1 MKALKIVLQYVI
13 FLGLG
18 IGIIYYMFS
27 NMQPEEKAAM
37 YESMGHARLWVII
50 PVLISGFLSH
60 WFRALRWKLILRPL
74 DIHPTTTN
82 TTLAILIGYL
92 VNLLVPRMGEVAKC
106 TILAKYERVPADK
119 MVGSVVA
126 ERAFDMVTLIIIT
139 VAAFALQADIIGKF
153 VTEEI
158 MPVFAAKTILIAA
171 AVSGLVFFILLLF
184 YIAKKYQHSKI
195 GRFIKGITD
204 GIASI
209 WKLQNRWQFILLTVL
224 IWLNYYMQVM
234 MGFWSLPST
243 DHLGWLC
250 GLVVLV
256 FGSVGMIATP
266 GGLGAYPVL
275 VASILVAY
283 NLSTPEGLALGWVS
297 WVAQA
302 FIVIVLGLASLI
314 ILPIYNRKKHHHAQ
328 AGVDTK

>member
-1 MKALKIVLQYVI
+1 MKALKIVLQYVV

-18 IGIIYYMFS
+18 IAIIYYMFHS
-27 NMQPEEKAAM
+27 MKQEDKEAM
-37 YESMGHARLWVII
+37 FTSMKQARLWVII

-60 WFRALRWKLILRPL
+60 WFRALRWRLILKPL
-74 DIHPTTTN
+74 DIYPTATN

-106 TILAKYERVPADK
+106 TILAKHEHVPADK
-119 MVGSVVA
+119 MVGTVVA
-126 ERAFDMVTLIIIT
+126 ERAFDMVTLIAIT

-158 MPVFAAKTILIAA
+158 LPAFAAKTTLIAA
-171 AVSGLVFFILLLF
+171 AVSGLVFFMLLLF
-184 YIAKKYQHSKI
+184 YVARKYQHSKI
-195 GRFIKGITD
+195 GRFIKGLTD
-204 GIASI
+204 GITSI
-209 WKLQNRWQFILLTVL
+209 WRLQDKWLFLLFTVL
-224 IWLNYYMQVM
+224 IWGNYYLQVM

-266 GGLGAYPVL
+266 GGLGAYPIL

-283 NLSTPEGLALGWVS
+283 DLTTVDGLALGWVS
-297 WVAQA
+297 WTAQA
-302 FIVIVLGLASLI
+302 AIVIVLGVTALI
-314 ILPIYNRKKHHHAQ
+314 ILPIYNRNKHHAKVR
-328 AGVDTK
+328 VDTK